1 MMMTM
6 MLNIDDSNDDEYYDG
21 DGVMDRD
28 GDMNDD

>member
-1 MMMTM
+1 MVMTM
-6 MLNIDDSNDDEYYDG
+6 MLNIDDYNDDEYDDG

>member
-1 MMMTM
+1 MMTM
-6 MLNIDDSNDDEYYDG
+6 MLNIDDYNDDEYDDG

>member
-6 MLNIDDSNDDEYYDG
+6 MLNIDDSNDDEYDDG

-28 GDMNDD
+28 GEMNDD